1 MKVGIVGLGYV
12 GIPLASLC
20 AKKNDVLGFDIDIK
34 KVESINSGTCPIVDE
49 FVMKDFNESPFK
61 ATCDFSLLEEMD
73 IIVVCVPTPVDSSK
87 KPQLKYLESATKSI
101 AKRLKRG
108 QLIIIEST
116 IYPGTTEELVV
127 PILEGENNIEPIK
140 VFENLYL
147 IPSDVDIKKHNSEKI
162 VGGSK
167 LRKIRQNETI
177 KTFDIVFID
186 TPPTMSSL
194 VQEALSTSDYYFI
207 PSKPEFL
214 AVEGVGQAMSFAKQ
228 TISEVP
234 HTDPHFLGVVLNQV
248 DTRRASYHDFVSE
261 LKQILSDKLFTTH
274 ISQLTE
280 IADSPFYAKTVLD
293 FSEYS
298 KARIEFEELS
308 SELLEKVG
316 L

>member
-1 MKVGIVGLGYV
+1 MIIISVVCQKGGVGKTTTAIN
-12 GIPLASLC
+12 LAS
-20 AKKNDVLGFDIDIK
+20 VL
-34 KVESINSGTCPIVDE
+34 
-49 FVMKDFNESPFK
+49 
-61 ATCDFSLLEEMD
+61 
-73 IIVVCVPTPVDSSK
+73 SK
-87 KPQLKYLESATKSI
+87 KGLKT
-101 AKRLKRG
+101 
-108 QLIIIEST
+108 LIIDTDPQGNVST
-116 IYPGTTEELVV
+116 YLNQNKNPELTTSTTQ
-127 PILEGENNIEPIK
+127 ILEGEKDINPKK

-147 IPSDVDIKKHNSEKI
+147 IPSDIDIKKHNSEKT

-234 HTDPHFLGVVLNQV
+234 HTNPYFLGVVLNQV
-248 DTRRASYHDFVSE
+248 DTRRASYQDLVLE
-261 LKQILSDKLFTTH
+261 LKQILSDKLFKTH

-280 IADSPFYAKTVLD
+280 IADSPLYAKTVLD
-293 FSEYS
+293 FSVQS

-308 SELLEKVG
+308 NELLDRVS

>member
-1 MKVGIVGLGYV
+1 MIIISVVCQKGGVGKTTTTIN
-12 GIPLASLC
+12 LAS
-20 AKKNDVLGFDIDIK
+20 VL
-34 KVESINSGTCPIVDE
+34 
-49 FVMKDFNESPFK
+49 
-61 ATCDFSLLEEMD
+61 
-73 IIVVCVPTPVDSSK
+73 SK
-87 KPQLKYLESATKSI
+87 KGLKT
-101 AKRLKRG
+101 
-108 QLIIIEST
+108 LIIDTDPQGNVST
-116 IYPGTTEELVV
+116 YLNQNKNSELTTSTTQ
-127 PILEGENNIEPIK
+127 ILDGEKDIEPIK

-147 IPSDVDIKKHNSEKI
+147 IPSNIDIKKHNSEKI

-167 LRKIRQNETI
+167 LRNIRQNEKI
-177 KTFDIVFID
+177 KMFDLIFID

-234 HTDPHFLGVVLNQV
+234 HTNPYFLGVVLNQV
-248 DTRRASYHDFVSE
+248 DTRRASYQDLVLE
-261 LKQILSDKLFTTH
+261 LKQILSDKLFKTH

-280 IADSPFYAKTVLD
+280 IADSPLYAKTVLD
-293 FSEYS
+293 FNEQS

-308 SELLEKVG
+308 NELLEKVG

>member
-1 MKVGIVGLGYV
+1 MIIISVVCQKGGVGKTTTTIN
-12 GIPLASLC
+12 LAS
-20 AKKNDVLGFDIDIK
+20 VL
-34 KVESINSGTCPIVDE
+34 
-49 FVMKDFNESPFK
+49 
-61 ATCDFSLLEEMD
+61 
-73 IIVVCVPTPVDSSK
+73 SK
-87 KPQLKYLESATKSI
+87 KGLKT
-101 AKRLKRG
+101 
-108 QLIIIEST
+108 LIIDTDPQGNVST
-116 IYPGTTEELVV
+116 YLNQNKNSELTTSTTQ
-127 PILEGENNIEPIK
+127 ILDGEKDIEPIK

-147 IPSDVDIKKHNSEKI
+147 IPSNIDIKKHNSEKI

-167 LRKIRQNETI
+167 LRNIRQNEKI
-177 KTFDIVFID
+177 KMFDLIFID

-234 HTDPHFLGVVLNQV
+234 HTNPYFLGVVLNQV
-248 DTRRASYHDFVSE
+248 DTRRASYQDLVLE
-261 LKQILSDKLFTTH
+261 LKQILSDKLFKTH

-280 IADSPFYAKTVLD
+280 IADSPLYAKTVLD
-293 FSEYS
+293 FSEQS

-308 SELLEKVG
+308 NELLDRVS

>member
-1 MKVGIVGLGYV
+1 VKTISVVCQKGGVGKTTTVIN
-12 GIPLASLC
+12 LAS
-20 AKKNDVLGFDIDIK
+20 VI
-34 KVESINSGTCPIVDE
+34 
-49 FVMKDFNESPFK
+49 
-61 ATCDFSLLEEMD
+61 
-73 IIVVCVPTPVDSSK
+73 SK
-87 KPQLKYLESATKSI
+87 KGLKT
-101 AKRLKRG
+101 
-108 QLIIIEST
+108 LIIDTDPQGNLSTYLNQNKTSEST
-116 IYPGTTEELVV
+116 TSTTQ
-127 PILEGENNIEPIK
+127 ILEGQNDIEPIK

-147 IPSDVDIKKHNSEKI
+147 IPSDIDIKKHNSEKI

-177 KTFDIVFID
+177 KTFDVIFID

-194 VQEALSTSDYYFI
+194 VQEALSTSDYYLI

-214 AVEGVGQAMSFAKQ
+214 AVEGVGQAMSFAKK

-234 HTDPHFLGVVLNQV
+234 HTDPYFLGVVLNQV
-248 DTRRASYHDFVSE
+248 DTRRASYQDFVLE
-261 LKQILSDKLFTTH
+261 LEQILSDKLFKTH

-293 FSEYS
+293 FSEQS

-308 SELLEKVG
+308 NELLDKVG

>member
-1 MKVGIVGLGYV
+1 MIIISVVCQKGGVGKTTTTIN
-12 GIPLASLC
+12 LAS
-20 AKKNDVLGFDIDIK
+20 VL
-34 KVESINSGTCPIVDE
+34 
-49 FVMKDFNESPFK
+49 
-61 ATCDFSLLEEMD
+61 
-73 IIVVCVPTPVDSSK
+73 SK
-87 KPQLKYLESATKSI
+87 KGLKT
-101 AKRLKRG
+101 
-108 QLIIIEST
+108 LIIDTDPQGNVST
-116 IYPGTTEELVV
+116 YLNQNKNSELTTSTTQ
-127 PILEGENNIEPIK
+127 ILDGEKDIEPIK

-147 IPSDVDIKKHNSEKI
+147 IPSNIDIKKHNSEKI

-167 LRKIRQNETI
+167 LRKIRQNEKI
-177 KTFDIVFID
+177 KKFDVVFID

-234 HTDPHFLGVVLNQV
+234 HTNPYFLGVVLNQV
-248 DTRRASYHDFVSE
+248 DTRRASYQDLVLE
-261 LKQILSDKLFTTH
+261 LKQILSDKLFKTH

-280 IADSPFYAKTVLD
+280 IADSPLYAKTVLD
-293 FSEYS
+293 FSEQS

-308 SELLEKVG
+308 NELLDRVG

>member
-1 MKVGIVGLGYV
+1 MIIISVVCQKGGVGKTTTTIN
-12 GIPLASLC
+12 LAS
-20 AKKNDVLGFDIDIK
+20 VL
-34 KVESINSGTCPIVDE
+34 
-49 FVMKDFNESPFK
+49 
-61 ATCDFSLLEEMD
+61 
-73 IIVVCVPTPVDSSK
+73 SK
-87 KPQLKYLESATKSI
+87 KGLKT
-101 AKRLKRG
+101 
-108 QLIIIEST
+108 LIIDTDPQGNVST
-116 IYPGTTEELVV
+116 YLNQNKNSELTTSTTQ
-127 PILEGENNIEPIK
+127 ILDGEKDIEPIK

-147 IPSDVDIKKHNSEKI
+147 IPSNIDIKKHNSEKI

-167 LRKIRQNETI
+167 LRNIRKNEKI
-177 KTFDIVFID
+177 KMFDLIFID

-234 HTDPHFLGVVLNQV
+234 HTNPYFLGVVLNQV
-248 DTRRASYHDFVSE
+248 DTRRASYQDLVLE
-261 LKQILSDKLFTTH
+261 LKQILSDKLFKTH

-280 IADSPFYAKTVLD
+280 IADSPLYAKTVLD
-293 FSEYS
+293 FNEQS

-308 SELLEKVG
+308 NELLDRVG

>member
-1 MKVGIVGLGYV
+1 MIIISVVCQKGGVGKTTTTIN
-12 GIPLASLC
+12 LAS
-20 AKKNDVLGFDIDIK
+20 VL
-34 KVESINSGTCPIVDE
+34 
-49 FVMKDFNESPFK
+49 
-61 ATCDFSLLEEMD
+61 
-73 IIVVCVPTPVDSSK
+73 SK
-87 KPQLKYLESATKSI
+87 KGLKT
-101 AKRLKRG
+101 
-108 QLIIIEST
+108 LIIDTDPQGNVST
-116 IYPGTTEELVV
+116 YLNQNKNSELTTSTTQ
-127 PILEGENNIEPIK
+127 ILDGEKDIEPIK

-147 IPSDVDIKKHNSEKI
+147 IPSNIDIKKHNSEKI

-167 LRKIRQNETI
+167 LRNIRQNEKI
-177 KTFDIVFID
+177 KMFDLIFID

-234 HTDPHFLGVVLNQV
+234 HTNPYFLAVVLNQV
-248 DTRRASYHDFVSE
+248 DTRRASYQDLVLE
-261 LKQILSDKLFTTH
+261 LKQILSDKLFKTH

-280 IADSPFYAKTVLD
+280 IADSPLYAKTVLD
-293 FSEYS
+293 FSEQS

-308 SELLEKVG
+308 NELLDRVG

>member
-1 MKVGIVGLGYV
+1 MIIISVVCQKGGVGKTTTAIN
-12 GIPLASLC
+12 LAS
-20 AKKNDVLGFDIDIK
+20 VL
-34 KVESINSGTCPIVDE
+34 
-49 FVMKDFNESPFK
+49 
-61 ATCDFSLLEEMD
+61 
-73 IIVVCVPTPVDSSK
+73 SK
-87 KPQLKYLESATKSI
+87 KGLKT
-101 AKRLKRG
+101 
-108 QLIIIEST
+108 LIIDTDPQGNVST
-116 IYPGTTEELVV
+116 YLNQNKNSELTTSTTQ
-127 PILEGENNIEPIK
+127 ILDGEKDIEPIK

-147 IPSDVDIKKHNSEKI
+147 IPSNIDIKKHNSEKI

-167 LRKIRQNETI
+167 LRNIRQNEKI
-177 KTFDIVFID
+177 KMFDLIFID

-234 HTDPHFLGVVLNQV
+234 HTNPYFLGVVLNQV
-248 DTRRASYHDFVSE
+248 DTRRASYQDLVLE
-261 LKQILSDKLFTTH
+261 LKQILSDKLFKTH

-280 IADSPFYAKTVLD
+280 IADSPLYAKTVLD
-293 FSEYS
+293 FNEQS

-308 SELLEKVG
+308 NELLDRVG

>member
-1 MKVGIVGLGYV
+1 MIIISVVCQKGGVGKTTTTIN
-12 GIPLASLC
+12 LAS
-20 AKKNDVLGFDIDIK
+20 VL
-34 KVESINSGTCPIVDE
+34 
-49 FVMKDFNESPFK
+49 
-61 ATCDFSLLEEMD
+61 
-73 IIVVCVPTPVDSSK
+73 SK
-87 KPQLKYLESATKSI
+87 KGLKT
-101 AKRLKRG
+101 
-108 QLIIIEST
+108 LIIDTDPQGNVST
-116 IYPGTTEELVV
+116 YLNQNKNSELTTSTTQ
-127 PILEGENNIEPIK
+127 ILDGEKEIEPIK

-147 IPSDVDIKKHNSEKI
+147 IPSNIDIKKHNSEKI

-167 LRKIRQNETI
+167 LRNIRQNEKI
-177 KTFDIVFID
+177 KMFDLIFID

-234 HTDPHFLGVVLNQV
+234 HTNPYFLGVVLNQV
-248 DTRRASYHDFVSE
+248 DTRRASYQDLVLE
-261 LKQILSDKLFTTH
+261 LKQILSDKLFKTH

-280 IADSPFYAKTVLD
+280 IADSPLYAKTVLD
-293 FSEYS
+293 FNEQS

-308 SELLEKVG
+308 NELLDRVG